1 MITNLIKS
9 SMKKMTQNF
18 ESGFE
23 NLGRWIHAHPKR
35 VILVMLLF
43 FASLASNI
51 PSIEVDT
58 STEAFFSKKDQT
70 RINYDGFRE
79 QFGRDE
85 IVLALIHPKKVFDLE
100 FLEKLKA
107 FHEDLEEKVPHLDE
121 VQSLVNVTSMR
132 GEDGELIV
140 EELMEDWPEDD
151 KGIRELKDRVL
162 RNKYYRNFLVS
173 EDGQY
178 TTVVVRSNAFSDY
191 GQGMDQDQMLANGFE
206 EDEGNPIAGDDKPR
220 LLTEE
225 QNSEFVEAIQS
236 LADRHR
242 TEDFPIDLGGSPV
255 MVHDLKK
262 AMFSD
267 MPVFML
273 ASLGVI
279 ALLLVILFR
288 RLSGLVLPLLTV
300 IFSLLTALGLVAVT
314 GTKLTIVMQILPSFL
329 LAVGIGYSMHLLVI
343 YYRHLRDYGDKG
355 EAIAYAMGHSGL
367 AILITSLTTA
377 GGLLSFVPVKV
388 APVSDLGLF
397 GAAGVLFCVSFTLVL
412 LPAMLSVIPESKHP
426 VPAKNL
432 HLQKNSITPYSFADW
447 MLKSCGDFAVNK
459 PWTVIGISLLI
470 ALMSSFGAAKLRF
483 SHNPIAWL
491 PEDNSLRSATE
502 AINEHMEGSAAIELV
517 VEREEENA
525 VKEPEFMNRLDDF
538 NHFSEG
544 TSYNRIS
551 VGKSSSI
558 VDVVKEINQV
568 LNEDREEYYRVPWD
582 RGMIAQ
588 ELLLFENGGTEDLEN
603 LVNTPYSKARVT
615 LKTTWVDANQYTGLL
630 HKLERKIEELFGKE
644 KSYVVTGL
652 IPIMVKTITFLM
664 EGMLISYL
672 IAGVVI
678 TLLMIILLADF
689 RLGLWSMIPNFLP
702 ILAGLGL
709 MGLLDLPLDAM
720 SILVGSIAI
729 GLAVDDTVHFMHN
742 FRRNQHI
749 HQDIK
754 VAVEKTLTSTGRAML
769 VTTIVLSAGF
779 FIFTFSSMNNL
790 ISFGLITGLTII
802 IALLGDILLAPA
814 MMALIYKNQV
824 QTSK

>member
-1 MITNLIKS
+1 MKQMIQK
-9 SMKKMTQNF
+9 F

-23 NLGRWIHAHPKR
+23 NLGRWIHTHPKR

-43 FASLASNI
+43 FASLASNL
-51 PSIEVDT
+51 PSIKVDT

-70 RINYDGFRE
+70 RIAYDKFRE

-107 FHEDLEEKVPHLDE
+107 FHEDLEEEVPHLDE
-121 VQSLVNVTSMR
+121 VQSIINVTSMR
-132 GEDGELIV
+132 GEDGELII
-140 EELMEDWPEDD
+140 EELMEDWPDD
-151 KGIRELKDRVL
+151 EKGIKELKDRVL
-162 RNKYYRNFLVS
+162 SNKYYRNFLVS

-191 GQGMDQDQMLANGFE
+191 GKGMDQDEMLADGFE
-206 EDEGNPIAGDDKPR
+206 EDEGISITEDDKPR

-225 QNSEFVEAIQS
+225 QNSEFVVAIQS

-242 TEDFPIDLGGSPV
+242 SKDFPIDLGGSPV

-267 MPVFML
+267 MPVFVL

-279 ALLLVILFR
+279 ALLLIILFR

-329 LAVGIGYSMHLLVI
+329 LAVGIGYSVHLLVI
-343 YYRHLRDYGDKG
+343 YYRHLRDHGDKG
-355 EAIAYAMGHSGL
+355 EAIAFAMGHSGL

-388 APVSDLGLF
+388 TPVSDLGLF
-397 GAAGVLFCVSFTLVL
+397 GAAGVLLCVFFTLVL
-412 LPAMLSVIPESKHP
+412 LPALLSVLPEGK
-426 VPAKNL
+426 PAVVADKL
-432 HLQKNSITPYSFADW
+432 HMQDTSRPQLSFADR
-447 MLKSCGDFAVNK
+447 MLKGCGNFAVNR
-459 PWTVIGISLLI
+459 PWTVIVISVLI
-470 ALMSSFGAAKLRF
+470 ALMSSFGAAQLRF
-483 SHNPIAWL
+483 SHNPVAWL
-491 PEDNSLRSATE
+491 PDDHSLRNATD
-502 AINEHMEGSAAIELV
+502 AINDHMKGSAAIELI
-517 VEREEENA
+517 VERGEENA
-525 VKEPEFMNRLDDF
+525 VKDPEFMKRLDEF
-538 NHFSEG
+538 NSFSEG

-551 VGKSSSI
+551 VGKSSSV

-568 LNEDREEYYRVPWD
+568 LNEDREEFYRVPLD

-588 ELLLFENGGTEDLEN
+588 ELLLFENGGTDDLEN
-603 LVNTPYSKARVT
+603 LVNTPFSKARVT

-630 HKLERKIEELFGKE
+630 LKLERKIEELFGQE

-678 TLLMIILLADF
+678 TLLMIFLLADF

-702 ILAGLGL
+702 ILTGLGV
-709 MGLLDLPLDAM
+709 MGMLDLPLDAM

-742 FRRNQHI
+742 FLRNQHI
-749 HQDIK
+749 HQDVQ

-769 VTTIVLSAGF
+769 LTTIVLSAGF
-779 FIFTFSSMNNL
+779 FIFIISSMNNL

-802 IALLGDILLAPA
+802 IALFGDILLAPA
-814 MMALIYKNQV
+814 MMALIYKKRPSNSIKKE
-824 QTSK
+824 TL

>member
-1 MITNLIKS
+1 
-9 SMKKMTQNF
+9 MKHMLLKF
-18 ESGFE
+18 ESRFE

-43 FASLASNI
+43 FGILASNI
-51 PSIEVDT
+51 PSIKVDT

-70 RINYDGFRE
+70 RIAYDMFRA

-121 VQSLVNVTSMR
+121 VQSLINVTSMR
-132 GEDGELIV
+132 GEDGELII
-140 EELMEDWPEDD
+140 EELMEDWPAYE

-191 GQGMDQDQMLANGFE
+191 VQGMDQDEILVDGFE
-206 EDEGNPIAGDDKPR
+206 EDEEISITGDNNPR
-220 LLTEE
+220 LLTDE

-242 TEDFPIDLGGSPV
+242 TEDFPIDLGGSPL

-267 MPVFML
+267 MPVFVL

-279 ALLLVILFR
+279 ALFLVILFR

-343 YYRHLRDYGDKG
+343 YYRHLRDHGDKG

-412 LPAMLSVIPESKHP
+412 LPALLSVIPEGNHL
-426 VPAKNL
+426 VAAENL
-432 HLQKNSITPYSFADW
+432 HLRKNSRTRYSFADR
-447 MLKSCGDFAVNK
+447 MLKGCGDFAVNN

-470 ALMSSFGAAKLRF
+470 ALMSSFGAAQLRF

-502 AINEHMEGSAAIELV
+502 EINEHMKGSAAIELV

-525 VKEPEFMNRLDDF
+525 VKEPEFMNRLDVF

-544 TSYNRIS
+544 TSYNRIY
-551 VGKSSSI
+551 VGKSSSV

-568 LNEDREEYYRVPWD
+568 INEDREEYYKVPQD

-588 ELLLFENGGTEDLEN
+588 ELLLFENGGSEDLEN

-689 RLGLWSMIPNFLP
+689 RMGLWSMIPNFLP

-769 VTTIVLSAGF
+769 LTTIVLSAGF

-790 ISFGLITGLTII
+790 ISFGLITGLAII
-802 IALLGDILLAPA
+802 IALLGDLLLAPA

-824 QTSK
+824 KTSK

>member
-1 MITNLIKS
+1 MKQMIQKIES
-9 SMKKMTQNF
+9 RF
-18 ESGFE
+18 EQM
-23 NLGRWIHAHPKR
+23 GRWIHVHPKR

-43 FASLASNI
+43 FASLASNL
-51 PSIEVDT
+51 PSIQVDT
-58 STEAFFSKKDQT
+58 STEAFFSENDQT
-70 RINYDGFRE
+70 RISYDKFRE

-85 IVLALIHPKKVFDLE
+85 IVLALIHPKKVFDIE
-100 FLEKLKA
+100 FLKKLKA
-107 FHEDLEEKVPHLDE
+107 FHEDLETEVPHLDE
-121 VQSLVNVTSMR
+121 VQSLINVTAMR
-132 GEDGELIV
+132 GEGGELII
-140 EELMEDWPEDD
+140 EELMADWPEDD
-151 KGIRELKDRVL
+151 AGVKDLKERVL
-162 RNKYYRNFLVS
+162 GNKFYRNFLVS

-178 TTVVVRSNAFSDY
+178 TTVVVRSNAFSDVDKDMN
-191 GQGMDQDQMLANGFE
+191 QEEILEEGFSDE
-206 EDEGNPIAGDDKPR
+206 EDTSLSDNDNPQ

-225 QNSEFVEAIQS
+225 QNSEFVEAIQA
-236 LADRHR
+236 LAERHR
-242 TEDFPIDLGGSPV
+242 NSEFPIDLGGSPV

-267 MPVFML
+267 MPVFVL

-288 RLSGLVLPLLTV
+288 RLSGLVLPILTV
-300 IFSLLTALGLVAVT
+300 IFSLLAALGLVAAT
-314 GTKLTIVMQILPSFL
+314 GTKMTIVMQILPSFL
-329 LAVGIGYSMHLLVI
+329 LAVGIGYSVHLLVI
-343 YYRHLRDYGDKG
+343 YYRHLRDHGDKG
-355 EAIAYAMGHSGL
+355 EAIAFAMGHSGL

-397 GAAGVLFCVSFTLVL
+397 GAAGVMLCVFFTLVL
-412 LPAMLSVIPESKHP
+412 LPALLSVLPEGK
-426 VPAKNL
+426 PAVVADKL
-432 HLQKNSITPYSFADW
+432 YMQETSRPQLSFADR
-447 MLKSCGDFAVNK
+447 MLKGCGNFAVNQ
-459 PWTVIGISLLI
+459 PWTVIVISVLI
-470 ALMSSFGAAKLRF
+470 ALMSSFGASQLRF

-491 PEDNSLRSATE
+491 PDNHSLRNATD
-502 AINEHMEGSAAIELV
+502 AINDHMKGSAAIELV
-517 VEREEENA
+517 VERGEENA
-525 VKEPEFMNRLDDF
+525 VKDPEFMKRLDEF
-538 NHFSEG
+538 NRFSEG

-558 VDVVKEINQV
+558 VDMVKEINQV
-568 LNEDREEYYRVPWD
+568 LNEDREEYYRVPQD

-588 ELLLFENGGTEDLEN
+588 ELLLFENGGTDDLES
-603 LVNTPYSKARVT
+603 LVNTPFSKARVT

-630 HKLERKIEELFGKE
+630 LKLERKIEELFGQE

-678 TLLMIILLADF
+678 TLLMIFLLADF

-702 ILAGLGL
+702 VLVGLGV
-709 MGLLDLPLDAM
+709 MGMLDLPLDAM

-742 FRRNQHI
+742 FRRNHHI
-749 HQDIK
+749 HQDVQ

-769 VTTIVLSAGF
+769 LTTIVLSAGF
-779 FIFTFSSMNNL
+779 FIFIISSMNNL

-802 IALLGDILLAPA
+802 IALFGDILLAPA
-814 MMALIYKNQV
+814 MMALIYKNRPSNSIKKE
-824 QTSK
+824 TL